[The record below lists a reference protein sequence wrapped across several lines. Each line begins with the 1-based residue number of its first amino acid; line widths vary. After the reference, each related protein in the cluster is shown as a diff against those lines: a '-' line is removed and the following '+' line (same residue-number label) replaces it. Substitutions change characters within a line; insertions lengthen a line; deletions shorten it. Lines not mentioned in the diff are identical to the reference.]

1 MALAQTGVLSRVESL
16 AHLPGQQKFGIVLAI
31 AAIIALLAGAW
42 MWEQSPDYKVLFS
55 NLSDRDGGS
64 IINSLQQMNVPYK
77 FADGGGAILVPAG
90 QVHEARL
97 KLAAQGLPK
106 GGLVGFELMENQ
118 KFGASQFQEQVNFQ
132 RALEGEL
139 ARSIQS
145 LSAVQG
151 ARVHLAMAKQS
162 VFVRESQK
170 PSASVLVNLHPGRSL
185 DAQQVSA
192 VVHLVA
198 SSVPELP
205 VKNVTVVDQNGNLL
219 TKNTDSESNTGLDP
233 SQLKYVQDLEQSY
246 VRRIEAILTPIVGPG
261 NVRAQVTADVD
272 FSNSEQT
279 NETYKPNQTP
289 ANAAIRSQQ
298 ASESTNGNGQGAG
311 GIPGAL
317 TNQPPAPA
325 QAPIV
330 APPGAGPAATP
341 GSVASST
348 SRKDMTTNYEVDKTI
363 KHVRMPVGG
372 LNRLSVAVVVNNIT
386 QTDPKGAITTK
397 PLSDAEKAQA
407 TDLVKEAMGFNKER
421 GDTLNV
427 VNSPFAAVE
436 KEAVAEVPIWKQPET
451 VELAKQSVKQLVIA
465 ALVLYLALGVLRPM
479 LKRLAPPQATA
490 GGELLLP
497 VEEGAAGSLPGQQAQ
512 LGGIDQGL
520 ALARQM
526 AKDNPKAV
534 AGVVKSW
541 VSGNE

>member
-397 PLSDAEKAQA
+397 PLSDAVKAQA
-407 TDLVKEAMGFNKER
+407 TDLQR
-421 GDTLNV
+421 GQQPLCGGRKGGSSRSADLETAGNCRTRQAVGQAIGYCCAGLV
-427 VNSPFAAVE
+427 PRPGSASPD
-436 KEAVAEVPIWKQPET
+436 AETAGTAP
-451 VELAKQSVKQLVIA
+451 SHSGRRIA
-465 ALVLYLALGVLRPM
+465 AACRGRGSRIAAGTAGAAWRHRPGARLGTTDGQGQSEGRRRRRKELGVR
-479 LKRLAPPQATA
+479 K
-490 GGELLLP
+490 
-497 VEEGAAGSLPGQQAQ
+497 
-512 LGGIDQGL
+512 
-520 ALARQM
+520 
-526 AKDNPKAV
+526 
-534 AGVVKSW
+534 
-541 VSGNE
+541 

>member
-348 SRKDMTTNYEVDKTI
+348 SRKDMTTHYEVDKTI

-541 VSGNE
+541 VSGN